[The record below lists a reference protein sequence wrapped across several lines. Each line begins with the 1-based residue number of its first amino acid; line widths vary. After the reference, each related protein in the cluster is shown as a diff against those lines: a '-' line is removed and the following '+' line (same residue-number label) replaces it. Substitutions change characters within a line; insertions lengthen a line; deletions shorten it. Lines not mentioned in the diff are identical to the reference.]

1 MRPTSAFLVALL
13 AAHPLLA
20 QTREPEKTP
29 KPADAPQAS
38 RPIPVQLRLQVV
50 LARYQGDRKIGSVPY
65 TFLLTSDKTPV
76 TSRNGVD
83 VPVPVFSSGTT
94 GSSPSPAGITYQ
106 YRTVGTS
113 IKCQAEERAE
123 GLFLLMFE
131 FESSS
136 LFTRPG
142 NNNPGG
148 ELSLPVGDQP
158 LFRTQNFTPRLLLRD
173 GQTQLAALS
182 TDPMSGEV
190 LKLDV
195 TLNVVK

>member
-1 MRPTSAFLVALL
+1 M
-13 AAHPLLA
+13 
-20 QTREPEKTP
+20 
-29 KPADAPQAS
+29 
-38 RPIPVQLRLQVV
+38 PVQLRAQIVV
-50 LARYQGDRKIGSVPY
+50 IRYQGDRKIGSVPY
-65 TFLLTSDKTPV
+65 SFLLTSDKTPV
-76 TSRNGVD
+76 SLKNGVD

-94 GSSPSPAGITYQ
+94 GSSSSPAGITYQ

-123 GLFLLMFE
+123 GLFQLVFE
-131 FESSS
+131 FEISS

-142 NNNPGG
+142 NNSPSG
-148 ELSLPVGDQP
+148 ETSPPVGDQP

-173 GQTQLAALS
+173 GQTSLAALS

-190 LKLDV
+190 LKLEV